1 MTQEINKVLVTG
13 AGGFLGQE
21 VIKILKNKNFDFVGV
36 SRNIEDEKFAF
47 CDLSNP
53 RNVFEL
59 LEKTKPDF
67 IVNLAAHVDFK
78 KRDLQSFF
86 PVNVLLPTIFGYYCK
101 DKDKLLIQSSGIIVH
116 GFKHEIYKSTTE
128 LLPDS
133 GYGESKLLADKIIMS
148 SGCDYSILRIG
159 GIFGRHGPTHLR
171 INKAIDDAIKGKT
184 PSVTGKGAAKRN
196 YVYVRD
202 VAKAIVKCIEQKIT
216 GVHYLGGE
224 VKTIESMLIDL
235 CEIFVPG
242 NHPEYIHGENASDQ
256 IIENSEHF
264 SITPFRTAL
273 KKMI

>member
-1 MTQEINKVLVTG
+1 M
-13 AGGFLGQE
+13 
-21 VIKILKNKNFDFVGV
+21 
-36 SRNIEDEKFAF
+36 
-47 CDLSNP
+47 
-53 RNVFEL
+53 
-59 LEKTKPDF
+59 
-67 IVNLAAHVDFK
+67 
-78 KRDLQSFF
+78 
-86 PVNVLLPTIFGYYCK
+86 
-101 DKDKLLIQSSGIIVH
+101 
-116 GFKHEIYKSTTE
+116 
-128 LLPDS
+128 PDS

-148 SGCDYSILRIG
+148 SGCDYSILQVESLVDMD
-159 GIFGRHGPTHLR
+159 HHLR

-242 NHPEYIHGENASDQ
+242 NHPKYIHGESASDQ